1 MYTTE
6 ENIFTNIYIFTGNN
20 TYYSIS
26 YIRTSKIVYQFHQ
39 FYYSEQLW
47 LNKVLIALQGTADV
61 ISSNISFKKE
71 HYMIKIMFFFV

>member
-47 LNKVLIALQGTADV
+47 LKQGIDRLTGDCRCY
-61 ISSNISFKKE
+61 FK
-71 HYMIKIMFFFV
+71 